1 MGIWMTGRLEEWP
14 TIVMVPSDDDEDV
27 YNVKVFT
34 LGMEWKFSAHA
45 DYVLG
50 FIAEERLVWPG
61 GAPRWRLAPFIW
73 SAFWWR
79 FLCSSPASTNEM
91 PPMR

>member
-1 MGIWMTGRLEEWP
+1 MGIWMTGHLEEWP

-34 LGMEWKFSAHA
+34 LGMEWEFSAHA

-50 FIAEERLVWPG
+50 FIAEEMPVKDWFG
-61 GAPRWRLAPFIW
+61 LAVH
-73 SAFWWR
+73 
-79 FLCSSPASTNEM
+79 LDGV
-91 PPMR
+91 